1 MQANKT
7 WKKSVL
13 NLVIN
18 GIPSILITGVA
29 LASEVKS
36 FKPYYKWNTFNTIV
50 SNKYLKTLVLMS
62 FKPYYKW
69 NTFNTAQD

>member
-36 FKPYYKWNTFNTIV
+36 FKPYYKWNTFNTRCYFIF
-50 SNKYLKTLVLMS
+50 YILGYYS
-62 FKPYYKW
+62 FKPYSNW
-69 NTFNTAQD
+69 TL